1 MRGRDIQRDA
11 SLLPVKLDRIIDG
24 PIQPSRMIPPPSGN
38 VSRYPSRSVSVLCL
52 TDTLGAVDRRHES
65 IEGNLGDMTSRTG
78 RIALITVGVIA
89 LIFGGVFA
97 GQGMNLIPGS
107 FMTGSRMWLSIGL
120 IIAIVGIIL
129 IVLGLRRPGHG
140 RTSR

>member
-1 MRGRDIQRDA
+1 ML
-11 SLLPVKLDRIIDG
+11 S
-24 PIQPSRMIPPPSGN
+24 
-38 VSRYPSRSVSVLCL
+38 L
-52 TDTLGAVDRRHES
+52 TDTLSAVERRHEPV
-65 IEGNLGDMTSRTG
+65 EGKLEHVTSRTG

-89 LIFGGVFA
+89 LILGGVFA